1 LALRRGAWRGAA
13 PDTSAAVST
22 FVLDHNCRENNPF
35 MHTTSDT
42 TDKIDFAH
50 SAEVAHVA
58 LGYAVELGY
67 VVDVQTRGVEE

>member
-1 LALRRGAWRGAA
+1 
-13 PDTSAAVST
+13 
-22 FVLDHNCRENNPF
+22 